1 MAYTVMVVDDSEIVR
16 SVLERALTLTKLPID
31 SFIQAENGKDAL
43 EKLSGNWVDIVFSDL
58 HMPEIDG
65 MGLITAMSQ
74 NAELR
79 EIPVFII
86 STEGSKSCIDALM
99 EKGVKGFL
107 RKPFTPE
114 KLRNLMIETL
124 GDWE

>member
-16 SVLERALTLTKLPID
+16 SVLERTLTLTKLPID

-65 MGLITAMSQ
+65 MGLVTAMSQ

-86 STEGSKSCIDALM
+86 STEGNKSCIDALLK
-99 EKGVKGFL
+99 KGVKGFL

-114 KLRNLMIETL
+114 KLRDLMVETL
-124 GDWE
+124 GDWK